1 MVKQPATTACSGK
14 ARSRSA
20 PIDASR
26 RCGNERPTDYD
37 AWERNT
43 RVQLRCSR
51 PWSRP
56 RLERSF
62 IVRNRELLESPQPPR
77 PKSTTMQSR
86 RNGIEI
92 PSRFTS
98 EAMPSDSQQVL
109 RKAECATAVADDRER
124 IATDLYDKVIHQLF
138 AVGLQLQATCQLVD
152 GVAQTRIEITIEL
165 LDTTIAELRKAIF
178 SLH

>member
-1 MVKQPATTACSGK
+1 MRAVVGTS
-14 ARSRSA
+14 
-20 PIDASR
+20 DR
-26 RCGNERPTDYD
+26 RDYD
-37 AWERNT
+37 GWERNT

-51 PWSRP
+51 LWSRS

-77 PKSTTMQSR
+77 PKSTR

-152 GVAQTRIEITIEL
+152 GVAQARIEITIEL